1 MQIKSRRSPHA
12 RQPRFKTSK
21 KPEPYKILHGKENP
35 FPAAWL
41 WLVDQTIPELVKQ
54 KYSPRE
60 SWKNKPFTQEDAHFF
75 FKGIEE
81 LSERFTEERSRGVLN
96 YFLHP
101 KYRSAYLLYFL
112 PLQAAK
118 FLTLFDQHKEA
129 MEAAVEHGLKQKVLR
144 IGDLGAGPGTAS
156 LAALLWFLN
165 WADKKKLDLP
175 KIELLWLDTNST
187 VMDDGRALIE
197 SLSDGFPKLRGKV
210 HLDTV
215 RAPWWEVNRYVKNQ
229 PFSLLILGH
238 VLNEAAGPVSSQT
251 DDARREKWFKL
262 WSSLLEL
269 SEGGGTLVVEPASRK
284 TAQNLSLLRDQLFA
298 DSIINNEDPRL
309 WGPCLHTGIC
319 PLAGGRDWCHFSFPT
334 QIPGR
339 WFREFS
345 KGLGSER
352 LWLKLSYL
360 WIASAAYPANV
371 ADSRARRVISDP
383 LGEDRSTVL
392 LCEPEIPMHHKI
404 HSRSKIFRGDLIK
417 L

>member
-1 MQIKSRRSPHA
+1 MQIKSRRSPHT
-12 RQPRFKTSK
+12 RQSRFKGPK
-21 KPEPYKILHGKENP
+21 KPEPYKIMHGRENP

-41 WLVDQTIPELVKQ
+41 WLVDQTIPELVKDR
-54 KYSPRE
+54 YSPRE

-118 FLTLFDQHKEA
+118 FLTLFDQNKGA
-129 MEAAVEHGLKQKVLR
+129 MEAAVDHGLKQGVLR
-144 IGDLGAGPGTAS
+144 IGDLGAGPGTAT

-165 WADKKKLDLP
+165 WADKNKTDLP
-175 KIELLWLDTNST
+175 KIEILWLDTNTT
-187 VMDDGRALIE
+187 VMDDGRVLVEKLA
-197 SLSDGFPKLRGKV
+197 DGFPRLRGKV
-210 HLDTV
+210 RLKTV
-215 RAPWWEVNRYVKNQ
+215 DAPWWEVGRYTENQ

-238 VLNEAAGPVSSQT
+238 VLNEASGPMSSNS
-251 DDARREKWFKL
+251 DEGRHEKWIKL
-262 WSSLLEL
+262 WSTLVDL
-269 SEGGGTLVVEPASRK
+269 SAGGGMMIVEPASRR
-284 TAQNLSLLRDQLFA
+284 TAQNLSQIRDQLFA
-298 DSIINNEDPRL
+298 DTLINNEEVRL
-309 WGPCLHTGIC
+309 WGPCLHAGLC
-319 PLAGGRDWCHFSFPT
+319 PLSGGRDWCHFSFPT

-360 WIASAAYPANV
+360 WIASAEYPSTV
-371 ADSRARRVISDP
+371 SDPRARRVISDP
-383 LGEDRSTVL
+383 MGEDRSTLL
-392 LCEPEIPMHHKI
+392 LCEPEEAIHHKI
-404 HSRSKIFRGDLIK
+404 NPRAKIFRGDLIK
-417 L
+417 I